1 MKVLLLNVPDA
12 HVGKTTDDWDL
23 EATDIGVFPPM
34 GILYLA
40 GVLRAGGRHEVALV
54 DCILDRLGPEEAA
67 ARAAAFAPDVV
78 GLTVY
83 TPTLYDALV
92 LTRRIRELL
101 PKAAIVWGGPHT
113 ALYPEASMAQ
123 AEVDYLILGEAE
135 ETLPAFLDALEA
147 GRSFDDIPGVVWRQ
161 DGRTRR
167 SGDPGYVKDIDSIP
181 FPAFDLLPY
190 RRYFSAI
197 GTGLPVGTICSS
209 RGCPFHCTFCC
220 KPYSTY
226 RSRTVENILDEMAA
240 YYAQGIREF
249 FFFDDL
255 FNASAKRVTAIA
267 QGILDRGFDVV
278 WSFRGRVDAVTEDM
292 LRLAK
297 KSGCRQALFGV
308 EDATDEGLRLIN
320 KKITVEQVRRAVRL
334 CRKLGILTST
344 NWIIGFPHHKTREDV
359 LRLIDTA
366 VSIDSDFA
374 QFNIMIAYD
383 GTAIFRQGVEKGLF
397 PADIWSRHA
406 FEPVP
411 NFVEPIWEE
420 HLSRAELSQL
430 LKLCYRRFYFRP
442 LPILRKFL
450 RVRRFGELALFAKG
464 ALTLLGIKGYHR
476 KRHKEGESRFT
487 APSRPEA
494 G

>member
-1 MKVLLLNVPDA
+1 MKILLLNVPDA

-40 GVLRAGGRHEVALV
+40 GVLGAGGRHEVALV
-54 DCILDRLGPEEAA
+54 DCILDRLTPDEAA
-67 ARAAAFAPDVV
+67 RRVADFEPDVV

-83 TPTLYDALV
+83 TPTLYDALL
-92 LTRRIRELL
+92 LTRRIRELV
-101 PKAAIVWGGPHT
+101 PACRIVWGGPHT
-113 ALYPEASMAQ
+113 GLFPDESMAQ
-123 AEVDYLILGEAE
+123 PEVDYLVTGEAE
-135 ETLPAFLDALEA
+135 ETLPAFLDALEQ
-147 GRSFDDIPGVVWRQ
+147 GRPFADIPGIYWRE
-161 DGRTRR
+161 DGEVRH
-167 SGDPGYVKDIDSIP
+167 SGEPGYVKDIETIP
-181 FPAFDLLPY
+181 FPAFELLPY

-226 RSRTVENILDEMAA
+226 RSRSVENILDEMAV
-240 YYAQGIREF
+240 YYAKGIREF

-255 FNASAKRVTAIA
+255 FNASAKRVAAIS
-267 QGILDRGFDVV
+267 QGILDRGFDIV

-308 EDATDEGLRLIN
+308 EDATDEGLRRIN
-320 KKITVEQVRRAVRL
+320 KKITVEQVRRAVKL
-334 CRKLGILTST
+334 CRKVGILTST
-344 NWIIGFPHHKTREDV
+344 NWIIGFPHHKTREDI

-374 QFNIMIAYD
+374 QFNIMIAYH
-383 GTAIFRQGVEKGLF
+383 GTEIFAEGVEKGLF
-397 PADIWSRHA
+397 PADIWRDHA
-406 FEPVP
+406 AHPVP

-476 KRHKEGESRFT
+476 KKHKEGESSFRT
-487 APSRPEA
+487 QA
-494 G
+494 GPQSE

>member
-40 GVLRAGGRHEVALV
+40 GVLRSQGRHEVRLI
-54 DCILDRLGPEEAA
+54 DCILERLTPEAAA

-83 TPTLYDALV
+83 TPTLFDATV
-92 LTRRIRELL
+92 LTRKLRAVL

-113 ALYPEASMAQ
+113 SLYPQESLGL
-123 AEVDYLILGEAE
+123 AEVDYLVVGEAE
-135 ETLPAFLDALEA
+135 ESFPTFLNALEDHA
-147 GRSFDDIPGVVWRQ
+147 PLTGIPGILWRENGEIRQ
-161 DGRTRR
+161 G
-167 SGDPGYVKDIDSIP
+167 GEPGYVKDIDSIP
-181 FPAFDLLPY
+181 FPAFDLLEY
-190 RRYFSAI
+190 KRYFSAI

-209 RGCPFHCTFCC
+209 RGCPFKCTFCC

-226 RSRTVENILDEMAA
+226 RSRSVDNILDEIEA
-240 YYAQGIREF
+240 YYAKGIREF

-255 FNASAKRVTAIA
+255 FNASAKRVSAIA
-267 QGILDRGFDVV
+267 QGILDRKYDII

-292 LRLAK
+292 LRLARK
-297 KSGCRQALFGV
+297 AGCRQALFGV
-308 EDATDEGLRLIN
+308 EDATDEGLRHIN
-320 KKITVEQVRRAVRL
+320 KKITVDQVRRAVRL
-334 CRKLGILTST
+334 CRKVGILTST
-344 NWIIGFPHHKTREDV
+344 NWIIGFPHHKTRQDIV
-359 LRLIDTA
+359 HLIDTA

-383 GTAIFRQGVEKGLF
+383 GTEIFRQGVEKGLF
-397 PADIWSRHA
+397 PADIWRNHA
-406 FEPVP
+406 ANPVP

-420 HLSRAELSQL
+420 HLSRSELSQL
-430 LKLCYRRFYFRP
+430 LKSAYRRFYFRP
-442 LPILRKFL
+442 MPILRKLL
-450 RVRRFGELALFAKG
+450 RVRSLAEISLFAKG

-476 KRHKEGESRFT
+476 KTHKEGESS
-487 APSRPEA
+487 AA
-494 G
+494 

>member
-40 GVLRAGGRHEVALV
+40 GVLRAGGRHDPVLL
-54 DCILDRLGPEEAA
+54 DCILERLGPDEAA
-67 ARAAAFAPDVV
+67 ARAAALAPDVV

-83 TPTLYDALV
+83 TPTLFDAV
-92 LTRRIRELL
+92 ILTRRIREKL
-101 PKAAIVWGGPHT
+101 PHATIVWGGPHT
-113 ALYPEASMAQ
+113 ALYPDEAMAVP
-123 AEVDYLILGEAE
+123 EVDYLIQGEAE
-135 ETLPAFLDALEA
+135 ESFPAFLDALES
-147 GRSFDDIPGVVWRQ
+147 GGPMTDIPGVVWRENG
-161 DGRTRR
+161 DVRR
-167 SGDPGYVKDIDSIP
+167 SGEPGYVRDVDAIP
-181 FPAFDLLPY
+181 FPAFELLPY

-226 RSRTVENILDEMAA
+226 RSRSVDNILDEIAA
-240 YYAQGIREF
+240 YYDRGIREF

-255 FNASAKRVTAIA
+255 FNASPKRVAAIA
-267 QGILDRGFDVV
+267 QGILDRGFRIT

-308 EDATDEGLRLIN
+308 EDATDEGLRRIN
-320 KKITVEQVRRAVRL
+320 KKITVEQVRRAMRL
-334 CRKLGILTST
+334 CRKNGILTST
-344 NWIIGFPHHKTREDV
+344 NWIIGFPHHQTRDDV

-383 GTAIFRQGVEKGLF
+383 GTAIFKEGVEKGLF
-397 PADIWSRHA
+397 PADIWREHA
-406 FEPVP
+406 AHPVP

-442 LPILRKFL
+442 LPILRKLL
-450 RVRRFGELALFAKG
+450 RVRRASELALFARG

-476 KRHKEGESRFT
+476 KRHKEGQS
-487 APSRPEA
+487 AVGA
-494 G
+494 